1 MTEPDVTLTD
11 YAITLECLVFCVLGA
26 RWSTTDV
33 GMRRLWIAFFA
44 SVGAGAFFGGT
55 VHGFFPSAES
65 TGHKVFWPSTML
77 ALGCTSA
84 VMWVIGAR
92 LRLSDAAV
100 RWVRGFAIAQLAV
113 YALIVLAVDQRFVV
127 AIATYLP
134 ATVFLMVM
142 LILAYRDERSAGI
155 AHGIT
160 GLALTFVA
168 AAVQQ
173 LEFAV
178 HPVYFNH
185 NALYHVIQGIAL
197 FLLVLSAKWIVT
209 TAHTPLAARSTT

>member
-1 MTEPDVTLTD
+1 MREPDVTLTD
-11 YAITLECLVFCVLGA
+11 YAIALECLVFCVLGA
-26 RWSTTDV
+26 RWSTTDIS
-33 GMRRLWIAFFA
+33 MRRQWVAFFA

-55 VHGFFPSAES
+55 VHGFFPNSES
-65 TGHKVFWPSTML
+65 TGHRVFWPSAML

-84 VMWVIGAR
+84 VMWIIGAR
-92 LRLSDAAV
+92 LRLSDRAV
-100 RWVRGFAIAQLAV
+100 AWVRGFAIAQFAL

-173 LEFAV
+173 LEVGV
-178 HPVYFNH
+178 HRVFFNH

-197 FLLVLSAKWIVT
+197 LLLFLSARWIVT
-209 TAHTPLAARSTT
+209 KAHSPTTVRSTA